1 MLASSAW
8 IVRDCMWSLIG
19 IPLLVAGLAIRLNPI
34 LVVTAAAFAAGL
46 GGGLEP
52 LAVLRA
58 LGKAFN
64 DARYISLAFLVLPVI
79 GLAERSGLQARS
91 QALIGRLRGLTV
103 GRLLLGYLVV
113 RQVSAAA
120 GLLSLGGQASM
131 VRPVLAPM
139 AEGVAKLRHGELG
152 VADQVR
158 IRAHAAA
165 ADTIGAFFG
174 EDIFVAL
181 GAVLLVQGVLQG
193 AGLTV
198 RTASI
203 ALWAAPTGVAAL
215 VIHGVRL
222 LWLDRT
228 LPRAPL
234 PTDPGRDAA

>member
-1 MLASSAW
+1 
-8 IVRDCMWSLIG
+8 MWSLVG
-19 IPLLVAGLAIRLNPI
+19 IPLLVAGLAARLNPI

-46 GGGLEP
+46 GGGLDP
-52 LAVLRA
+52 VAVLRA

-64 DARYISLAFLVLPVI
+64 DSRYISLAFLVLPVI
-79 GLAERSGLQARS
+79 GLAERAGLQARS
-91 QALIGRLRGLTV
+91 QALIARLRGLTV

-113 RQVSAAA
+113 RQLSAAA

-139 AEGVAKLRHGELG
+139 AEGVEELRSGALDEPTR
-152 VADQVR
+152 VR

-174 EDIFVAL
+174 EDIFIAL

-198 RTASI
+198 KTASV
-203 ALWAAPTGVAAL
+203 ALWAAPTGVAAFA
-215 VIHGVRL
+215 IHAVRL
-222 LWLDRT
+222 LRLDRD
-228 LPRAPL
+228 LARKA
-234 PTDPGRDAA
+234 DGAAQARGSTP